1 MNPIEISQ
9 MNPAVK
15 YKMISKIINSKDDT
29 ILNQIKVLLGIEDD
43 TDFWDELSNE
53 DQAAINEGIA
63 QLDNKK
69 HVSHQSV
76 QEDIKKRFNF

>member
-43 TDFWDELSNE
+43 IDFWDELSNE

-63 QLDNKK
+63 HLDNGQ
-69 HVSHQSV
+69 HISHQSV

>member
-43 TDFWDELSNE
+43 ADFWDELNNE
-53 DQAAINEGIA
+53 DQEAINEGIA
-63 QLDNKK
+63 QLDNKQ